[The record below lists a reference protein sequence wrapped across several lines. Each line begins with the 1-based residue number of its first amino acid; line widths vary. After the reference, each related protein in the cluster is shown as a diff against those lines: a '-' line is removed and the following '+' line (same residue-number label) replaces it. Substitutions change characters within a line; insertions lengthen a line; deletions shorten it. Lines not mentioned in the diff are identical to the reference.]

1 MRIRRLTVVSLG
13 TVVVCGVLAGCD
25 LQPQPVETRL
35 PPGVGASST
44 QPTSSVPSPS
54 VVTLS
59 PAPEATPTSA
69 PVVTVDPAP
78 SAPATDPGAVSCGDG
93 GSQTV
98 SGAEQTVRVVGI
110 CGELVVSGSAL
121 TVDASGA
128 TVKTLRIS
136 GDRAR
141 VDVGAIDVL
150 VVQGNDG
157 SITSAAPIGSVDL
170 SGDRTS
176 VRAAGSIASV
186 IVRGQDNVV
195 GASGGVGTTTVEGR
209 GNQIG

>member
-1 MRIRRLTVVSLG
+1 MRTRRLTLVSLG
-13 TVVVCGVLAGCD
+13 TVVVCGVLAGCT

-35 PPGVGASST
+35 PPGVSASST

-59 PAPEATPTSA
+59 PAPEATSA

-78 SAPATDPGAVSCGDG
+78 SAPATDPGAVTCGDG
-93 GSQTV
+93 GNQTV
-98 SGAEQTVRVVGI
+98 SGAEQTVRVIGI
-110 CGELVVSGSAL
+110 CGELIVSGSAL

-128 TVKTLRIS
+128 TVGTLRVS

-141 VDVGAIDVL
+141 VDVGAVDVL

-176 VRAAGSIASV
+176 VQAAGSIASV
-186 IVRGQDNVV
+186 TVRGQDNVV